1 MAVVQCQARFRTCT
15 LEKSWVLAVRS
26 LLKQCSHDRLLT
38 GKIELLLQH
47 LVHPQA
53 PDNCFAKQS
62 QSLSVL
68 TVSLNGLLIMPEDL
82 LELCHSPAVESQN
95 HGMVWVGSCSSSRS
109 TPCHGQGH
117 PLSTLSSL
125 ALVGSECSALLQ
137 TENLSV
143 FRD

>member
-1 MAVVQCQARFRTCT
+1 M
-15 LEKSWVLAVRS
+15 RS

-47 LVHPQA
+47 LVHPEI
-53 PDNCFAKQS
+53 PDNCLGKQS

-95 HGMVWVGSCSSSRS
+95 HGMI
-109 TPCHGQGH
+109 
-117 PLSTLSSL
+117 
-125 ALVGSECSALLQ
+125 
-137 TENLSV
+137 
-143 FRD
+143 